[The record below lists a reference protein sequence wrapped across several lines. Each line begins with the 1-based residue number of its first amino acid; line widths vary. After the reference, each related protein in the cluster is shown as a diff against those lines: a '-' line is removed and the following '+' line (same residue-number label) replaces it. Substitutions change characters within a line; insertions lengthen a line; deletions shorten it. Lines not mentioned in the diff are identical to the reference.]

1 LIIFYLRMNERE
13 LTNSEK
19 TVIVDRKSLL
29 QADQR
34 HPYLVIYIGND
45 SGQRFKLHRGTMTIG
60 RSSKADVTIN
70 DDHISRI
77 HCVIEW
83 MGDTIRIDDQ
93 GSTNGIYVDSK
104 AVNRAILSNGVP
116 IQVGYSIMKIEYK
129 TEAEI
134 IAEESLLYKASFD
147 SLTGIFNRHHFTK
160 LACMEIAYASRNKLP
175 VGIIMMDIDNFKQVN
190 DQYGHLVGD
199 SVLSQFSNIVI
210 ENKRTEDLFAR
221 YGGEEFIIMPRG
233 EVNNDLMYILCER
246 SRKAIENSVFRFDEI
261 CVRITASFGLHIK
274 KVESVDI
281 EKVLH
286 EMIRKADEALY
297 LAKEQGKNRITSLL

>member
-1 LIIFYLRMNERE
+1 MKEIE
-13 LTNSEK
+13 LTNSDK
-19 TVIVDRKSLL
+19 TIIVDRESL
-29 QADQR
+29 QQPDQR

-45 SGQRFKLHRGTMTIG
+45 SGHRHKLHRGTMTIG
-60 RSSKADVTIN
+60 RSSQADITIK

-77 HCVIEW
+77 HCIIEW

-104 AVNRAILSNGVP
+104 AVNRATLSNGVP
-116 IQVGYSIMKIEYK
+116 VQLGHSIMKIEHK

-134 IAEESLLYKASFD
+134 QAEETLLYKASFD
-147 SLTGIFNRHHFTK
+147 SLTGIFNRHHFIK
-160 LACMEIAYASRNKLP
+160 LACMEIAYASRHKLP
-175 VGIIMMDIDNFKQVN
+175 VGVIMIDIDDFKQVN
-190 DQYGHLVGD
+190 DQHGHLFGD

-233 EVNNDLMYILCER
+233 EVNRVLMYNLCER
-246 SRKAIENSVFRFDEI
+246 IRNAIEAFDFCFDETR
-261 CVRITASFGLHIK
+261 VKITASFGFYLI

-281 EKVLH
+281 EKVLQH
-286 EMIRKADEALY
+286 MIRQADEALY
-297 LAKEQGKNRITSLL
+297 LAKGQGKNRTESLL

>member
-1 LIIFYLRMNERE
+1 MIFLYLRMNERG
-13 LTNSEK
+13 LTNRDK
-19 TVIVDRKSLL
+19 TVIIDSESLL

-45 SGQRFKLHRGTMTIG
+45 SGHRHKLHRGTMTLG
-60 RSSKADVTIN
+60 RSTQADITIE
-70 DDHISRI
+70 DDRISRI
-77 HCVIEW
+77 HCIIEW

-104 AVNRAILSNGVP
+104 AVNHAILSIGVP
-116 IQVGYSIMKIEYK
+116 IQLGHSIMKIEYK

-134 IAEESLLYKASFD
+134 QSEENLLYKASFD
-147 SLTGIFNRHHFTK
+147 SLTGIFNRHHFIK
-160 LACMEIAYASRNKLP
+160 LACMEIAYASRHKLP
-175 VGIIMMDIDNFKQVN
+175 VGIIMIDIDDFKQVN

-210 ENKRTEDLFAR
+210 ENKRTEDIFAR

-246 SRKAIENSVFRFDEI
+246 IRKAIENFDFRFDEI
-261 CVRITASFGLHIK
+261 CVRITASFGFHIK

-281 EKVLH
+281 EAVLH
-286 EMIRKADEALY
+286 DMIRKADESLY
-297 LAKEQGKNRITSLL
+297 LAKEQGKNRTENFL